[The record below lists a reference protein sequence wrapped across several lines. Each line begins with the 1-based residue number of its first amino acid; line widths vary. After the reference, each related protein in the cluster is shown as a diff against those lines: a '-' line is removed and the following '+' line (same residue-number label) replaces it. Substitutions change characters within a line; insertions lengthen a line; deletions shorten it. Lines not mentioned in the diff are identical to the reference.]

1 MLGAGVPYIKDTPDD
16 ITVIHMDDTIESGPF
31 GSSGASEAFQA
42 SPHCA
47 VLNAIYNATGVRIHE
62 QPALPAKV
70 KAGLDA
76 LAKGEKP
83 YVPKKYYLGPEMYE
97 RLEDIVA
104 NPVPFNKNEG
114 YYLSLDDPDAE
125 RPF

>member
-1 MLGAGVPYIKDTPDD
+1 
-16 ITVIHMDDTIESGPF
+16 MDDTIESGPF

-62 QPALPAKV
+62 QPALPAKI

-76 LAKGEKP
+76 IARGEKP
-83 YVPKKYYLGPEMYE
+83 YEPKKYYLGPDMYE
-97 RLEDIVA
+97 RLEDIKA
-104 NPVPFNKNEG
+104 NPVPFNKNEE
-114 YYLSLDDPDAE
+114 YFVSLDDPNGVK
-125 RPF
+125 PF